1 MRPEDLPES
10 RSPVGQSPRW
20 ITVYTFVGLGI
31 AVVLIGLYALPDGA
45 RPAVRWLQAIVP
57 VVVLAVYARA
67 YAARRR
73 TMTDVEIGYL
83 RFSIILLTLPGI
95 PGAVPLT
102 LIAGP
107 AFLIWTVVEKRR
119 RRA

>member
-20 ITVYTFVGLGI
+20 ITVHTFVGLGI
-31 AVVLIGLYALPDGA
+31 AIVVMALYALPDGA
-45 RPAVRWLQAIVP
+45 HSAVRWAQAIVP

-67 YAARRR
+67 YAVRRHAL
-73 TMTDVEIGYL
+73 TDVEIGYL
-83 RFSIILLTLPGI
+83 RFSIILLSIPGI
-95 PGAVPLT
+95 PGTIPLT

-119 RRA
+119 RP